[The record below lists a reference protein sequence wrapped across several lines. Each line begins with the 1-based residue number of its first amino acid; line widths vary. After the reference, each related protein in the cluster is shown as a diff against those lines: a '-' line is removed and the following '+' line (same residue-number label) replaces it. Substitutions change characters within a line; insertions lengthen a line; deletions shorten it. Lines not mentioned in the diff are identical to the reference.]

1 MNILPHKFFILL
13 LLLFPFLSFSQELPS
28 IVKYS
33 SEIYGAGNQNWMLDQ
48 DKKSF
53 IYIANNEGL
62 LEFNGANW
70 RLYPSP
76 NETILRSVKV
86 IDNIIYTGCY
96 MEFGFWTRNPK
107 GILEY
112 TSLSKSIKDQLI
124 DDEQFWNIIN
134 YDHWVIFQSLNRI
147 YIYDTKTKRFKIITP
162 KANILKSFKTD
173 HGIYFQT
180 VNEGIFEIENGNARL
195 LIDDEVIKFK
205 KVLNIFSVEDGI
217 LIQTQY
223 TGFYKFIDGK
233 LIKWNTEADGF
244 LSATSIYASI
254 ILNDGNFA
262 LGTISNGIFI
272 IGPEGKILYHI
283 TQNQGLSNNTILSLF
298 EDREKNLWI
307 GLDNGIDCLN
317 VSSPI
322 KTFFDKTGLLGTVYA
337 SIIFE
342 DKLYVGTNQGL
353 FYKKNNSSDQYQIVN
368 GTKGQVWSL
377 FEYDNT
383 LFCGHDSGTFII
395 NENISSLIYNKS
407 GTWKFQ
413 RFPNDGNKL
422 MQGNYSGISVLQKTV
437 TGWQFKNK
445 ISGFDY
451 SSKFFEI
458 NYPNEIIVSH
468 EYKAIFRLSLNKDFS
483 KVLKFETYKSP
494 TKGKNAGLIKF
505 NNSIIYAYK
514 EGIFKFNNKTKQF
527 EKDKVL
533 SKVFEN
539 DEYRSGKLIVDKSNK
554 LWIFTKNNINY
565 FTIGKLSN
573 EPKLNTIP
581 IPYSLNNSMPGY
593 ENISR
598 IGENIYF
605 IGTTDGY
612 YSMNIN
618 ELNFNKFE
626 INLNTVYKNKSN
638 SDIEYISTLEEEEID
653 FAYNNLTFNYSVPE
667 YNKYIV
673 AEYQYL
679 LEGYYDEWSEWSNKP
694 YVSFKNLPFGSYTL
708 KVRARVGNS
717 LSENTIVYSF
727 AILRPW
733 YATNLAILIYIII
746 VFIIA
751 YFVNKSYKSYYQN
764 QKNKLIEDNNR
775 KLELKEMEV
784 EQHLLKIKNEQ
795 LELDVNSKNRELAVS
810 TMSLIKK
817 NELLSSI
824 KEDLKKTDDNSKNI
838 KTVITTI
845 NKNIS
850 EEDTWDLF
858 KEAFNNAD
866 KDFLKKI
873 KSAHPTLTPNDLRLC
888 AYLRLNLS
896 SKEIAPLL
904 NISVRSVEIKRYRL
918 RKKMDLPHEQGLVEY
933 ILSI

>member
-1 MNILPHKFFILL
+1 MKILL
-13 LLLFPFLSFSQELPS
+13 LRFLVFILPFLGYAQELPS
-28 IVKYS
+28 IVKYG
-33 SEIYGAGNQNWMLDQ
+33 SEVYGGGNQNWMLGQ
-48 DKKSF
+48 DKKNF
-53 IYIANNEGL
+53 MYVANNEGL

-76 NETILRSVKV
+76 NETILRSTKV
-86 IDNIIYTGCY
+86 IEDVVYTGCY
-96 MEFGFWTRNPK
+96 MEFGFWVKNNK

-112 TSLSKSIKDQLI
+112 TSLSQKIKDKLI

-134 YDHWVIFQSLNRI
+134 YDHWILFQSLNRI
-147 YIYDTKTKRFKIITP
+147 YIYDTKTKKFNIITP
-162 KANILKSFKTD
+162 KSGILKSFKTQD
-173 HGIYFQT
+173 IIYFQT
-180 VNEGIFEIENGNARL
+180 VDGSVFEIKNGNPHV
-195 LIDDEVIKFK
+195 LITSEIIQNK
-205 KVLNIFSVEDGI
+205 KILNIFSATDGI

-223 TGFYKFIDGK
+223 SGFYKFIDGN
-233 LIKWNTEADGF
+233 LVKWTTEADAL
-244 LSATSIYASI
+244 LSSTSIYTSI
-254 ILNDGNFA
+254 VLNNGDFA

-272 IGPEGKILYHI
+272 LNSEGKIRYHI

-298 EDREKNLWI
+298 EDSEKNLWI

-317 VSSPI
+317 ISSPI
-322 KTFFDKTGLLGTVYA
+322 KTFFDKTGLLGTVYS
-337 SIIFE
+337 SILFN
-342 DKLYVGTNQGL
+342 DKIYVGTNQGL
-353 FYKKNNSSDQYQIVN
+353 FYKNNNTNDQYQIVN

-377 FEYDNT
+377 FEHDNT
-383 LFCGHDSGTFII
+383 LFCGHDSGTFIV
-395 NENISSLIYNKS
+395 NEGTSNLIYNQS

-413 RFPNDGNKL
+413 NFPNKPNQL
-422 MQGNYSGISVLQKTV
+422 FQGNYTGISILEKTP
-437 TGWQFKNK
+437 TGWKYKNK
-445 ISGFDY
+445 IAGFDY

-458 NYPNEIIVSH
+458 NGPSEIIVSH
-468 EYKAIFRLSLNKDFS
+468 EYKAIFRLSLNSDFS

-494 TKGKNAGLIKF
+494 ANGKNAGLAKF
-505 NNSIIYAYK
+505 NNTIIYASK
-514 EGIFKFNNKTKQF
+514 EGIFKFNNKTKKF
-527 EKDKVL
+527 EKDATL
-533 SKVFEN
+533 SKAIEN
-539 DEYRSGKLIVDKSNK
+539 DEYRSGKLIVDKTDK
-554 LWIFTKNNINY
+554 LWLFTKNNINY

-598 IGENIYF
+598 IGENTYY

-612 YSMNIN
+612 YSMNITD
-618 ELNFNKFE
+618 LNFNKFK
-626 INLNTVYKNKSN
+626 INLNTVYKNESN
-638 SDIEYISTLEEEEID
+638 SNIEYISNTGNEADID
-653 FAYNNLTFNYSVPE
+653 FKSNNLTFNFSVPE

-679 LEGYYDEWSEWSNKP
+679 LDGYYEEWSQWSNKP
-694 YVSFKNLPFGSYTL
+694 YVSFKNLPSGDYTF
-708 KVRARVGNS
+708 KVKARIGNS
-717 LSENTIVYSF
+717 NSENTIVYNF
-727 AILRPW
+727 TIERPW
-733 YATNLAILIYIII
+733 YATNLAILLYLAL

-751 YFVNKSYKSYYQN
+751 FFVHKTYKAYYQN

-775 KLELKEMEV
+775 KLELKELEV
-784 EQHLLKIKNEQ
+784 EQELLKIKNEQ

-817 NELLSSI
+817 NELLTAI
-824 KEDLKKTDDNSKNI
+824 KDDLKKTDDNSKNI

-845 NKNIS
+845 NRNIS

-866 KDFLKKI
+866 KDFLKKT
-873 KSAHPTLTPNDLRLC
+873 KNAHSSLTPNDLRLC

>member
-1 MNILPHKFFILL
+1 MKILPLKFLFLL
-13 LLLFPFLSFSQELPS
+13 LITPFLGFSQELPS

-33 SEIYGAGNQNWMLDQ
+33 SEVYGAGNQNWMLDQ
-48 DKKSF
+48 DKKNF

-86 IDNIIYTGCY
+86 IENVVYTGCY
-96 MEFGFWTRNPK
+96 MEFGFWIKNQK

-112 TSLSKSIKDQLI
+112 TSLSKKIKGKLI

-147 YIYDTKTKRFKIITP
+147 YIYDTKTKQFKIITP
-162 KANILKSFKTD
+162 KSGILKSFKAQD
-173 HGIYFQT
+173 GIYFQT
-180 VNEGIFEIENGNARL
+180 VDGSIFEIENGNAHI
-195 LIDDEVIKFK
+195 LIHDEIIKNK
-205 KVLNIFSVEDGI
+205 KVLNIFSSTDGI

-223 TGFYKFIDGK
+223 SGFYKFIDGN
-233 LIKWNTEADGF
+233 LVKWATEADA
-244 LSATSIYASI
+244 LLNSTSIYSSI
-254 ILNDGNFA
+254 VLNNGNFA

-272 IGPEGKILYHI
+272 ISPQGKTLYHI
-283 TQNQGLSNNTILSLF
+283 TQNQGLSNNTVLSLF

-317 VSSPI
+317 ISSPI
-322 KTFFDKTGLLGTVYA
+322 KTFFDKTGILGTVYS
-337 SIIFE
+337 SIVFK
-342 DKLYVGTNQGL
+342 DKIYVGTNQGL
-353 FYKKNNSSDQYQIVN
+353 FYKNYNSNEQYQIVS

-383 LFCGHDSGTFII
+383 LFCGHDSGTLTI
-395 NENISSLIYNKS
+395 NHGNSTIIYNQS

-413 RFPNDGNKL
+413 TFPNNPNKL
-422 MQGNYSGISVLQKTV
+422 MQGNYSGISILEKT
-437 TGWQFKNK
+437 TLGWKFKSK
-445 ISGFDY
+445 IVGFDY
-451 SSKFFEI
+451 SSKFFEV

-468 EYKAIFRLSLNKDFS
+468 EYKAIFRLSLNSDFS
-483 KVLKFETYKSP
+483 KVLKVETYKSP
-494 TKGKNAGLIKF
+494 AKGKNAGLAKF
-505 NNSIIYAYK
+505 NNTIIYASK
-514 EGIFKFNNKTKQF
+514 EGIFKFNNKNKKF
-527 EKDKVL
+527 EKDPIL
-533 SKVFEN
+533 SKAIEN
-539 DEYRSGKLIVDKSNK
+539 DEYRSGKLIVDKSDK
-554 LWIFTKNNINY
+554 LWLFTKNNINY

-598 IGENIYF
+598 IGESTYF

-618 ELNFNKFE
+618 DLNFNKFE
-626 INLNTVYKNKSN
+626 INMNTVYKNESN
-638 SDIEYISTLEEEEID
+638 SDIKYISNSGEEEID
-653 FAYNNLTFNYSVPE
+653 YKSNNLTFNFSVPE

-694 YVSFKNLPFGSYTL
+694 YVSFKNLPFGDYTL

-717 LSENTIVYSF
+717 LSENTIVYNF
-727 AILRPW
+727 TINRPW
-733 YATNLAILIYIII
+733 YATTLAILIYLVI
-746 VFIIA
+746 VFVIA
-751 YFVNKSYKSYYQN
+751 FFVHKTYKSYYQN

-784 EQHLLKIKNEQ
+784 EQELLKIKNEQ

-817 NELLSSI
+817 NELLTAI

-873 KSAHPTLTPNDLRLC
+873 KSAHSTLTPNDLRLC